1 MKWNKAQKI
10 IKKNMKSEAE
20 RKNMKKEE
28 LRQKKKGSSG
38 MRQRPW

>member
-10 IKKNMKSEAE
+10 IKNMKAEAE
-20 RKNMKKEE
+20 RKTMKKDE
-28 LRQKKKGSSG
+28 LRQKKKGSSS